1 MKSRSIFGAALAAAV
16 LAAPLAAQMPES
28 KEKPKDPGAQ
38 QPSDIVATAKAS
50 GQFTTFVKMVE
61 TAGMTETLQGAG
73 PYTVF
78 APTDEAFA
86 KLPPGTL
93 DKLMNDK
100 DKLKEIISYHMVP
113 GKLKTGDLKGMADAG
128 GNVKA
133 KTSEG
138 AELPIHLAGAQVH
151 VGKEMANVVRADV
164 PASNGVLY
172 AIDRVVMPED
182 D

>member
-1 MKSRSIFGAALAAAV
+1 MKSRSLLAAAFATAV
-16 LAAPLAAQMPES
+16 LAAPAAAQS
-28 KEKPKDPGAQ
+28 T
-38 QPSDIVATAKAS
+38 DILTTAKAS
-50 GQFTTFVKMVE
+50 GQFTTFLKAVE
-61 TAGMTETLQGAG
+61 TTGLTETLKGAG

-100 DKLKEIISYHMVP
+100 EKMKELLTYHVVP
-113 GKLKTGDLKGMADAG
+113 GSLKSADLKGMADAS

-133 KTSEG
+133 KTAEG